1 MIIGIPKESFPGERR
16 VALTPEAVA
25 SLAKEGAE
33 IVIESGAGEA
43 AGYPDPL
50 YEERGAQCA
59 GRADLFGRADVIL
72 QVRTLG
78 ANPEEGRADLELLR
92 QGQVLVG
99 TAEPLTALDQL
110 QELAG
115 KGATLFAME
124 LMPRIT
130 RAQSMDVL
138 SSMATV
144 AGYRA
149 VLMAA
154 QALPRMFPLM
164 MTAAGTLTPARVLVI
179 GAGVA
184 GLQAIATA
192 RRLGAVV
199 QAYDVRPAVKEQVES
214 LGARFVE
221 LDLDTGDS
229 EDAGG
234 YAKAQ
239 GEEFYQ
245 RQREELGKV
254 VAENDVVISTAA
266 IPGRPSPLLI
276 TAEAVAA
283 MAPGSVIVDLAA
295 ERGGNCALTRADE
308 TVVEGGVQIL
318 GPLNLPATAPYH
330 ASQMY
335 AHNISTFLKHLI
347 EEGELK
353 YDLEDEITRETLV
366 LRDGEVVHA
375 RIAELLNPAA
385 EQGKEGS

>member
-1 MIIGIPKESFPGERR
+1 
-16 VALTPEAVA
+16 
-25 SLAKEGAE
+25 
-33 IVIESGAGEA
+33 
-43 AGYPDPL
+43 
-50 YEERGAQCA
+50 
-59 GRADLFGRADVIL
+59 
-72 QVRTLG
+72 
-78 ANPEEGRADLELLR
+78 
-92 QGQVLVG
+92 
-99 TAEPLTALDQL
+99 
-110 QELAG
+110 
-115 KGATLFAME
+115 
-124 LMPRIT
+124 
-130 RAQSMDVL
+130 
-138 SSMATV
+138 
-144 AGYRA
+144 
-149 VLMAA
+149 
-154 QALPRMFPLM
+154 M

-221 LDLDTGDS
+221 LDLDTGDA
-229 EDAGG
+229 EDSGG
-234 YAKAQ
+234 YAKTQ
-239 GEEFYQ
+239 DEEFYR

-308 TVVEGGVQIL
+308 TVVDGGVQII

-347 EEGELK
+347 QEGELQF
-353 YDLEDEITRETLV
+353 DLEDEITRETLV
-366 LRDGEVVHA
+366 LRDGEVVHQ

-385 EQGKEGS
+385 EQGKEGN